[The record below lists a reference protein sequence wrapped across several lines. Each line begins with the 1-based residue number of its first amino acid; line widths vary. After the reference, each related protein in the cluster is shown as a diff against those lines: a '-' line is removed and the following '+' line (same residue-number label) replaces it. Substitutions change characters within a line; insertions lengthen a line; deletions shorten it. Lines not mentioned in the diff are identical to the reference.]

1 MTNEQKY
8 SAVLKELGAV
18 MEDKNATITCQ
29 RWEIDELKKKLK
41 TAEADLD
48 CAMTE
53 LEIMAGRL
61 AQAQAEIEVLKGG
74 AAKC

>member
-18 MEDKNATITCQ
+18 LEDKNATITCQ

-41 TAEADLD
+41 EAEKTRDYALG
-48 CAMTE
+48 
-53 LEIMAGRL
+53 EIDVMAGRL
-61 AQAQAEIEVLKGG
+61 AQAKAEIEVLKGG
-74 AAKC
+74 AA